1 MTGDLPRRYTVTQ
14 VVGEGSTGVTI
25 TLDRSLPARAG
36 QFVMVWL
43 PGLDEKPFSVMY
55 DDPLALTVSLVGPF
69 TEVLGRKGIG
79 DDVWIRGPYG
89 HGFEREGTRPLL
101 VGGGSGAAP
110 LVLLAKEL
118 LEKTQDVTVALGA
131 RTADDLMLV
140 ERFRSLGCSLQMAT
154 EDGTRGYEGTVVEA
168 VAPLLDTQTVDRV
181 YACGP
186 EGMLRKLAMFCN
198 RAGIECQVSLER
210 YMRCGIGLCGSCS
223 CEDLLVCLDGPVVR
237 ANMWLKRGV

>member
-1 MTGDLPRRYTVTQ
+1 
-14 VVGEGSTGVTI
+14 
-25 TLDRSLPARAG
+25 
-36 QFVMVWL
+36 
-43 PGLDEKPFSVMY
+43 
-55 DDPLALTVSLVGPF
+55 
-69 TEVLGRKGIG
+69 
-79 DDVWIRGPYG
+79 
-89 HGFEREGTRPLL
+89 
-101 VGGGSGAAP
+101 
-110 LVLLAKEL
+110 
-118 LEKTQDVTVALGA
+118 
-131 RTADDLMLV
+131 
-140 ERFRSLGCSLQMAT
+140 MAT

>member
-1 MTGDLPRRYTVTQ
+1 MTGDLHRRYTVTH
-14 VVGEGSTGVTI
+14 VVSEGSTGVTI

-55 DDPLALTVSLVGPF
+55 DVPLALTVAIVGPF
-69 TEVLGRKGIG
+69 TEVLGRVGIG
-79 DDVWIRGPYG
+79 DRVWIRGPYG
-89 HGFEREGTRPLL
+89 HGFEGEGTHPLL

-118 LEKTQDVTVALGA
+118 LGKTQDVTVALGA
-131 RTADDLMLV
+131 GTADDLMLA
-140 ERFRSLGCSLQMAT
+140 ERFRSLECALQVAT
-154 EDGTRGYEGTVVEA
+154 EDGTAGYEGTVVEA
-168 VAPLLDTQTVDRV
+168 VAPLLAAQEVDIA

-186 EGMLRKLAMFCN
+186 EGMLRNLAILCN

-210 YMRCGIGLCGSCS
+210 YMRCGIGLCGSCT
-223 CEDLLVCLDGPVVR
+223 CDDLLVCLDGPVVR
-237 ANMWLKRGV
+237 ANMWPERGE